1 MLVIFSFEMFLL
13 SREPKC
19 KVQTKVVSE
28 LSIVVKPNS
37 QTNSSFD
44 QTHRSHPN
52 MQNCTT
58 MQQTII
64 SYIAHTMGI
73 ILSNPLSVWWDPLAH
88 PKVTPHRK
96 MPLHSTK
103 PKAVYPWISRNDC
116 HFIQPHTCPKRT
128 SLPFKAAPVMTQS
141 GPKLWPPKSRP
152 RNPTSHRNPH
162 ALSAPF

>member
-1 MLVIFSFEMFLL
+1 MQGANKSLKRFQKHPVGCRI
-13 SREPKC
+13 
-19 KVQTKVVSE
+19 VSE

-44 QTHRSHPN
+44 HQTHRSHPN

-141 GPKLWPPKSRP
+141 GPKLWPPKSRR